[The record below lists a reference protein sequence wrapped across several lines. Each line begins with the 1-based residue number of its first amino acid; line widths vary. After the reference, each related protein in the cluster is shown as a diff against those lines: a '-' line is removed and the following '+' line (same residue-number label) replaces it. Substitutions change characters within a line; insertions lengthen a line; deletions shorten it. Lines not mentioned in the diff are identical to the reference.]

1 MRTILFALLQIAAA
15 SGLFYGYYHFFLRNK
30 IFHQYNR
37 FYLLAATLISLLI
50 PFLNIPVYFSNQQT
64 DNSVLYQTLK
74 VISVNNFD
82 STAVIATNKAFTPF
96 FTWEK
101 AVGTFYIFIA
111 LIVFTRFCIA
121 LYKIKLLL
129 RNNNQE
135 KLIATENDN
144 NTVFSKE
151 LNQITFINTSEE
163 GTPFSFFRWLFWNKK
178 IELDTDKGRQ
188 IFRHELFHI
197 KQKHSWD
204 IVFMEL
210 LTVIL
215 WINPFFHLI
224 KKEIKAI
231 HEFLADKYAAD
242 ENEKWNYAELLLMQA
257 LGTQTNRLTNYFFHN
272 QIKRRIAMITS
283 IKKPGY
289 NYISRVMVLPLLLLI
304 CAAFIINVKKAGTT
318 NSNLLKV
325 DNTENTLFVAPLIL
339 KDSPP
344 ALISGHIEI
353 ENGDLSNLGNE
364 FPVGTKK
371 PILVVNGKILTTEQL
386 KSKVIKSESGKVYPA
401 NSPEAVKLY
410 GNIAVNGVIVLN
422 KATIKE
428 NKNNTVSIQA
438 DSIFFN
444 PPVIKKDGDAGDAS
458 MEDVAAV
465 FNPPYIKKDDFLY
478 RSLIV
483 VNGKVLGYGKD
494 IKDDL
499 EKIMSKGLIGTL
511 TVLKDKLATDK
522 YGEIGKHGVVEIVE
536 NTNLKLDDVKV
547 ERNEEPVFSE
557 VEIPAQF
564 PGGQDEWRK
573 YLTKNLKADIA
584 VKEGWKP
591 GTYNVTIQFII
602 DKEGNL
608 SKFEAMNYI
617 GSKTAQHCID
627 IIKNGPKW
635 IPAEQNGKKV
645 NTYYKQPVTFV
656 IDGSH
661 NSKLLNNDKN
671 TLPGEVVAVGYKS
684 TGIEQIP
691 VPYLIN
697 PREGTNIKLEDL
709 QKCTELKL
717 QTNNKNLKIVSYQF
731 HIDLD
736 NGDLAVASMSG
747 SFFSSRT
754 SELIAST
761 KPGHMITFESIL
773 AKDGDK
779 LVKIPAKLF
788 NIK

>member
-1 MRTILFALLQIAAA
+1 MRTTLFALLQIAAA
-15 SGLFYGYYHFFLRNK
+15 SGLLYGYYHFFLRNK
-30 IFHQYNR
+30 VFHQYNR

-64 DNSVLYQTLK
+64 GDSVLYRTLR

-82 STAVIATNKAFTPF
+82 STTVIISNTSPSTF
-96 FTWEK
+96 FTWENAAK
-101 AVGTFYIFIA
+101 VFYILIA
-111 LIVFTRFCIA
+111 SIVFVRFCIA
-121 LYKIKLLL
+121 LYKIRFLL
-129 RNNNQE
+129 RNNIQE
-135 KLIATENDN
+135 KLVASGNDAAD
-144 NTVFSKE
+144 KE

-178 IELDTDKGRQ
+178 IELDSEKGRQ

-242 ENEKWNYAELLLMQA
+242 ENGKWNYAELLLMQA

-289 NYISRVMVLPLLLLI
+289 NYISRIMVLPLLVII
-304 CAAFIINVKKAGTT
+304 CGAFIINVKKAGTT

-325 DNTENTLFVAPLIL
+325 DNSENTLFTAPLIL

-353 ENGDLSNLGNE
+353 ENGDLSNLGSE
-364 FPVGTKK
+364 FPAGTKK
-371 PILVVNGKILTTEQL
+371 PILIVNGKILNTEQL
-386 KSKVIKSESGKVYPA
+386 KSKVIKSESGKVYSA
-401 NSPEAVKLY
+401 NSEEAIKLY
-410 GNIAVNGVIVLN
+410 GKIASNGVIVLN

-428 NKNNTVSIQA
+428 SKNNTVSIQV

-444 PPVIKKDGDAGDAS
+444 PPVIKKDDDVGDAS
-458 MEDVAAV
+458 MEDDAAV
-465 FNPPYIKKDDFLY
+465 FNPPTIKKDDFLY

-494 IKDDL
+494 IIDDL

-511 TVLKDKLATDK
+511 AVLQGKQATDK
-522 YGEIGKHGVVEIVE
+522 YGEIAKEGVIEINEKTDVKIE
-536 NTNLKLDDVKV
+536 NVKV
-547 ERNEEPVFSE
+547 EKNQDPVFSE
-557 VEIPAQF
+557 VEIAAQF

-573 YLTKNLKADIA
+573 YLIKNLKADIA
-584 VKEGWKP
+584 VKEGWKA
-591 GTYNVTIQFII
+591 GTYTVTIQFIV

-608 SKFEAMNYI
+608 SKFEAMNYK

-635 IPAEQNGKKV
+635 LPAVQNGKKV
-645 NTYYKQPVTFV
+645 NAHYKQPVTF
-656 IDGSH
+656 IITDDKST
-661 NSKLLNNDKN
+661 SKNKLIQ
-671 TLPGEVVAVGYKS
+671 TPALPFKIISTKINEPIYTSRDAEVVSIFKLGNQNGIILKSGELFATYSNLKNIEVYK
-684 TGIEQIP
+684 G
-691 VPYLIN
+691 N
-697 PREGTNIKLEDL
+697 KIKKGDRIGAAAELEDDPKFAETTL
-709 QKCTELKL
+709 LIMR
-717 QTNNKNLKIVSYQF
+717 NKEPINAEAWFK
-731 HIDLD
+731 
-736 NGDLAVASMSG
+736 
-747 SFFSSRT
+747 
-754 SELIAST
+754 
-761 KPGHMITFESIL
+761 
-773 AKDGDK
+773 
-779 LVKIPAKLF
+779 
-788 NIK
+788 

>member
-1 MRTILFALLQIAAA
+1 MRIILFALLQIAAA

-64 DNSVLYQTLK
+64 DDSVLYRTLR

-82 STAVIATNKAFTPF
+82 ADTVIISNSSPSTFFTP
-96 FTWEK
+96 EK
-101 AVGTFYIFIA
+101 AAQAFYIFITF
-111 LIVFTRFCIA
+111 IVFVRFCIA
-121 LYKIKLLL
+121 LYKIRLLL
-129 RNNNQE
+129 RNNIQE
-135 KLIATENDN
+135 KLIAPGDDAAY
-144 NTVFSKE
+144 KE

-178 IELDTDKGRQ
+178 IELDSEKGRQ
-188 IFRHELFHI
+188 IFRHEIFHI

-289 NYISRVMVLPLLLLI
+289 NYISRIMVLPLLVII
-304 CAAFIINVKKAGTT
+304 CGAFIINVKKAGTT

-325 DNTENTLFVAPLIL
+325 DNSEDTLFTAPLIL

-353 ENGDLSNLGNE
+353 ENGDLSNLGSE
-364 FPVGTKK
+364 FPAGTKK
-371 PILVVNGKILTTEQL
+371 PILVVNGKILSPEQL
-386 KSKVIKSESGKVYPA
+386 KSKIIKASSGKVFPA
-401 NSPEAVKLY
+401 NSAEAIKLY
-410 GNIAVNGVIVLN
+410 GNAAANGVIVLN

-428 NKNNTVSIQA
+428 SKNNTVSIQA

-444 PPVIKKDGDAGDAS
+444 PPVIKKDAGDAS
-458 MEDVAAV
+458 MEDDAAV
-465 FNPPYIKKDDFLY
+465 FNPPTIKKDDFLY

-511 TVLKDKLATDK
+511 AVLQGKQATDK
-522 YGEIGKHGVVEIVE
+522 YGEIAKEGVIEINEKSDVKIE
-536 NTNLKLDDVKV
+536 NVKV
-547 ERNEEPVFSE
+547 EKNQDPVFSE
-557 VEIPAQF
+557 VEIAAQF

-573 YLTKNLKADIA
+573 YLIQNLKADIA

-608 SKFEAMNYI
+608 SKFEAMNYK

-635 IPAEQNGKKV
+635 LPAVQNGRKV
-645 NTYYKQPVTFV
+645 NAYYKQPVTFV
-656 IDGSH
+656 IADEKLT
-661 NSKLLNNDKN
+661 SKNKLIQMPE
-671 TLPGEVVAVGYKS
+671 LPFKIISTKVNEPIYSNRDAEVVSIFKLGNQNYIILKS
-684 TGIEQIP
+684 AGLFAT
-691 VPYLIN
+691 YS
-697 PREGTNIKLEDL
+697 NIKNIGVYKGNKIKKGDRIGVAAELEDDPNIAESTL
-709 QKCTELKL
+709 LVMR
-717 QTNNKNLKIVSYQF
+717 NKEPI
-731 HIDLD
+731 
-736 NGDLAVASMSG
+736 
-747 SFFSSRT
+747 
-754 SELIAST
+754 IADAW
-761 KPGHMITFESIL
+761 FE
-773 AKDGDK
+773 
-779 LVKIPAKLF
+779 
-788 NIK
+788 